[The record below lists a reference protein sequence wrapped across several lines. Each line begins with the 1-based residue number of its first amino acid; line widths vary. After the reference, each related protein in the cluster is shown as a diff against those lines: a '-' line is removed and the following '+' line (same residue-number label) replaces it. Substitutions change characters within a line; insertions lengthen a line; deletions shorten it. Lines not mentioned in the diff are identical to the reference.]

1 MLVNNNNPAQQIN
14 AAEEVNI
21 KKTISKTDA
30 KVSKLAK
37 GFFASIGACIAAP
50 FKFIARIMKSG
61 FTALIN
67 LCKKENKNNPVVE
80 KKSETPSAPAEPV
93 KQVAHQEVQ
102 TEAEPVKQVADQ
114 EVQAEVETVDQEVQ
128 AEAEVVVEGEV
139 ENNHEEERFNSFSTF
154 VGTALLGAAFIP
166 MTVNTFTA
174 PYKGDSFVNL
184 SLPMCYPNESLAFGK

>member
-61 FTALIN
+61 FLALIS
-67 LCKKENKNNPVVE
+67 LFKKENKNNPSAE
-80 KKSETPSAPAEPV
+80 KKGETPSAPAAEPAKKLV
-93 KQVAHQEVQ
+93 DKEVQ
-102 TEAEPVKQVADQ
+102 TDTQVAEQAVQTDTQVAEQAVQVDTQ
-114 EVQAEVETVDQEVQ
+114 EVEQAVQ
-128 AEAEVVVEGEV
+128 D
-139 ENNHEEERFNSFSTF
+139 NQDYERLNSLAAL
-154 VGTALLGAAFIP
+154 VGLAGIFIP

>member
-61 FTALIN
+61 FLALIS
-67 LCKKENKNNPVVE
+67 LFKKENKNNPSAE
-80 KKSETPSAPAEPV
+80 KKGETPSAPAAEPAKKLV
-93 KQVAHQEVQ
+93 DKEVQ
-102 TEAEPVKQVADQ
+102 TDTQVAEQAVQVDTQ
-114 EVQAEVETVDQEVQ
+114 EVEQAVQ
-128 AEAEVVVEGEV
+128 D
-139 ENNHEEERFNSFSTF
+139 NQDYERLNSLAAL
-154 VGTALLGAAFIP
+154 VGLAGIFIP
-166 MTVNTFTA
+166 MTVDTFTA